1 MVSSSPR
8 PQVLVIAGVLNIQ
21 GPRLRGEVDIQCRH
35 NSVSGAGESSVQPN
49 LDSFTITEEEKKHYY
64 RGLSVFNFEIDNHV
78 ARFNV

>member
-8 PQVLVIAGVLNIQ
+8 AQVLVIAGVLNIQ

-35 NSVSGAGESSVQPN
+35 NSVSGAGKSSVQPN
-49 LDSFTITEEEKKHYY
+49 LDSFTITEEEKKHY
-64 RGLSVFNFEIDNHV
+64 RGLSVFNFERDNHV